1 MSGIVCFSLIGC
13 FLGIVFTLLFINFDS
28 KWKIVFES
36 VFGIGG
42 ASAGIPY
49 LFSVF
54 QITEQSQKFHT
65 VASYICGFMISV
77 IVSLFVM
84 CHLIKDKDDTDVLRI
99 RDILLG
105 QKSYIKKYYDGRMAE
120 IDQKLDIKKLRERE
134 EKISIDEEK
143 IKTQQKYL
151 DDEWSKINE
160 VGNKKISLALPEKAQ
175 ITLTKDYLDVMP
187 SYINDIFKCVNS
199 INDYTKLFL
208 QQIENGDHIDITKL
222 KSYFIS
228 VSTYISSEIF
238 GGNANDVRIHF
249 RCYNKNA
256 NGYEMFTAIV
266 GSKANSKSMT
276 FIPFAE
282 DSLIKRSYE
291 CKRALIKSINV
302 THDYR
307 ANNYNTW
314 QDYMTYTFYNLKT
327 ENGIPYLSFGIS
339 VKNAERYKKLF
350 YFINF
355 FMLEDYLRE
364 NIELVDD
371 KINIAGIIYGGMK

>member
-1 MSGIVCFSLIGC
+1 MAGIVCFSLIGC

-42 ASAGIPY
+42 TSAGLPY
-49 LFSVF
+49 LFSIF
-54 QITEQSQKFHT
+54 QITEQSQKFNT
-65 VASYICGFMISV
+65 VTSYICGFIISV
-77 IVSLFVM
+77 VISLSVM
-84 CHLIKDKDDTDVLRI
+84 CYLIKDRDDTDVLRI

-120 IDQKLDIKKLRERE
+120 IDQKLDIKKLTERE
-134 EKISIDEEK
+134 ERVSRDEEK
-143 IKTQQKYL
+143 IKTQQRLL

-160 VGNKKISLALPEKAQ
+160 IGNKRISLALPEKAQ
-175 ITLTKDYLDVMP
+175 IILTKDYLDVMP

-208 QQIENGDHIDITKL
+208 KEIENEKSIDITKL

-228 VSTYISSEIF
+228 ISTYISSEIF
-238 GGNANDVRIHF
+238 GRNTNDVRVHF
-249 RCYNKNA
+249 RCYNKKD

-266 GSKANSKSMT
+266 GSKANSKSLT
-276 FIPFAE
+276 LIPFNE
-282 DSLIKRSYE
+282 DSLIRRSYE
-291 CKRALIKSINV
+291 CRRALIKSINV
-302 THDYR
+302 IHDYR
-307 ANNYNTW
+307 ANNYTTW

-327 ENGIPYLSFGIS
+327 EDDIPYLSFGIS

-364 NIELVDD
+364 NIELVDE
-371 KINIAGIIYGGMK
+371 KVNIAGIIYGGVK